1 MRQIIKR
8 TYKEKKKLTEEDLAK
23 LLDETSTLDNEFF
36 EFGYERQDKNKFVVS
51 VRICMNLE

>member
-51 VRICMNLE
+51 ARI